1 MASKKGIGFK
11 SKIEI
16 KRHMQTSIGHSINT
30 NPKNKH
36 KSRNYKKYR
45 GQGK

>member
-1 MASKKGIGFK
+1 MAIKKGIGLK
-11 SKIEI
+11 DKIEI
-16 KRHMQTSIGHSINT
+16 TRHMKTSIGHSINT

-36 KSRNYKKYR
+36 KKRDWKPYR